1 MCGPYSVYQNVW
13 GEGRQDGSVGKVLAA
28 WVWWPEFNPRNP
40 HVKGRKMTS
49 ASFLLTTLHIY
60 DLTWT
65 HTYSHFKYISKSKN
79 NYLCH
84 PLKRQAFF
92 IFINL
97 KLSFWAPYT
106 SICISGTSGP
116 TVTGKTTLAV
126 QQLLRYMKHGLAGSL
141 PFSHILLQNTKP
153 EQLSL
158 RPCLAPKAS
167 AKPGLTERRVVASA

>member
-1 MCGPYSVYQNVW
+1 MIDRKRYSCFGLCMGFKKYIYQTREMAQGVT
-13 GEGRQDGSVGKVLAA
+13 GLA
-28 WVWWPEFNPRNP
+28 WWPEFNPRNP

-97 KLSFWAPYT
+97 KPDSIHLAIEKKRIKNSLSVVQPWQAQ
-106 SICISGTSGP
+106 GP
-116 TVTGKTTLAV
+116 GFSSQCWTITTK
-126 QQLLRYMKHGLAGSL
+126 QWWH
-141 PFSHILLQNTKP
+141 
-153 EQLSL
+153 
-158 RPCLAPKAS
+158 
-167 AKPGLTERRVVASA
+167 